1 MAKKKNE
8 LVIKEKLE
16 NENIDLEK
24 IKEELTDYVD
34 LKIKKEMNEEI
45 EKANKRVLREKN
57 KKIMFRN
64 VVIIIL
70 FLIIIFLLYLLNS
83 VGYFAKFVNKEKMEE
98 NEIVEKQE
106 EKSDDNKKEEIVKPT
121 LEELKAKYANLLD
134 YYYVNENSK
143 YLNDFYGGN
152 LSLELKKYMALN
164 EVNFNLLSKEDD
176 YNVIDNTV
184 LKEAWKRIFNDEY
197 QNGTFDYN
205 GNKVRYINSL
215 DAYLTEKIL
224 EKEKRNIK
232 KDIINIEEDGE
243 KVIIST
249 VEGLVIDNKLYNIN
263 KEEIKDNKNVKLTDY
278 QDKLNKVRY
287 TFKDG
292 KLISLNKFN
301 FFIEKFARIKN
312 L

>member
-70 FLIIIFLLYLLNS
+70 FLIIIFPLYLLNS

-224 EKEKRNIK
+224 EKEKSNIK
-232 KDIINIEEDGE
+232 KEIISIEEDGE

-263 KEEIKDNKNVKLTDY
+263 KEEITDNQNVQLTDY

-292 KLISLNKFN
+292 KLISLN
-301 FFIEKFARIKN
+301 
-312 L
+312 

>member
-121 LEELKAKYANLLD
+121 LEELKAKNANLLD

-224 EKEKRNIK
+224 EKEKSNIK
-232 KDIINIEEDGE
+232 KEIISIEEDGE

-263 KEEIKDNKNVKLTDY
+263 KEEITDNQNVQLTDY

-292 KLISLNKFN
+292 KLISLN
-301 FFIEKFARIKN
+301 
-312 L
+312 

>member
-224 EKEKRNIK
+224 EKEKSNIK
-232 KDIINIEEDGE
+232 KEIISIEEDGE

-263 KEEIKDNKNVKLTDY
+263 KEEITDNQNVQLTDY

-292 KLISLNKFN
+292 KLISLN
-301 FFIEKFARIKN
+301 
-312 L
+312 

>member
-184 LKEAWKRIFNDEY
+184 LKDAWKRIFNDEY

-224 EKEKRNIK
+224 EKEKSNIK
-232 KDIINIEEDGE
+232 KEIISIEEDGE
-243 KVIIST
+243 KVIICT

-263 KEEIKDNKNVKLTDY
+263 KEEITDNQNVQLTDY

-292 KLISLNKFN
+292 KLISLN
-301 FFIEKFARIKN
+301 
-312 L
+312 

>member
-205 GNKVRYINSL
+205 GSKVRYINSL

-224 EKEKRNIK
+224 EKEKSNIK
-232 KDIINIEEDGE
+232 KEIISIEEDGE

-263 KEEIKDNKNVKLTDY
+263 KEEITDNQNVQLTDY

-292 KLISLNKFN
+292 KLISLN
-301 FFIEKFARIKN
+301 
-312 L
+312 

>member
-34 LKIKKEMNEEI
+34 LKIKKEINEEI

-224 EKEKRNIK
+224 EKEKSNIK
-232 KDIINIEEDGE
+232 KEIISIEEDGE

-263 KEEIKDNKNVKLTDY
+263 KEEITDNQNVQLTDY

-292 KLISLNKFN
+292 KLISLN
-301 FFIEKFARIKN
+301 
-312 L
+312 